1 MKKRANSFKAAFTGL
16 YEGLKSQWNFKFH
29 LLAACVVI
37 ALGFYFEVSK
47 MEWCVLLLCCALVIS
62 LELINTAIE
71 LLCDF
76 IEPSK
81 NEKIRIIKD
90 ISAAGVL
97 VSAIIALIIGILIFS
112 PYIKDL
118 LNNKL

>member
-16 YEGLKSQWNFKFH
+16 YEGLKNQWNFKFH
-29 LLAACVVI
+29 LIAACVVI

-47 MEWCVLLLCCALVIS
+47 TEWCVLLLCCAIVIS

-76 IEPSK
+76 VEPNK

-97 VSAIIALIIGILIFS
+97 VSAIIALVIGGIVFVPKIIESFF
-112 PYIKDL
+112 
-118 LNNKL
+118 

>member
-1 MKKRANSFKAAFTGL
+1 MKKRANSFRAAFVGL
-16 YEGLKSQWNFKFH
+16 YEGLKNQWNFKFH
-29 LLAACVVI
+29 LIAACLVI

-47 MEWCVLLLCCALVIS
+47 IEWCILLLCCALVIS

-76 IEPSK
+76 IEPNK
-81 NEKIRIIKD
+81 NEKIRVIKD

-97 VSAIIALIIGILIFS
+97 ISAIVAAIVGGIVFVPKIIEKFF
-112 PYIKDL
+112 
-118 LNNKL
+118 

>member
-1 MKKRANSFKAAFTGL
+1 MKKRANSFKYAFIGI

-37 ALGFYFEVSK
+37 ALGFYFAVSK
-47 MEWCVLLLCCALVIS
+47 TEWCVLLICCALVIS

-76 IEPSK
+76 IEPNK

-97 VSAIIALIIGILIFS
+97 VSTIVAAVIGGIVFVPRIAELF
-112 PYIKDL
+112 
-118 LNNKL
+118 

>member
-1 MKKRANSFKAAFTGL
+1 MKKRANSFKYAFIGI

-76 IEPSK
+76 IEPNK

-97 VSAIIALIIGILIFS
+97 VSAIIALVVGIIILI
-112 PYIKDL
+112 PYIKEL

>member
-1 MKKRANSFKAAFTGL
+1 MKKRANSFKTAFTGL

-29 LLAACVVI
+29 LIAACVVI
-37 ALGFYFEVSK
+37 AFGFYFEVSK
-47 MEWCVLLLCCALVIS
+47 LEWCVLLLCCALVIS

-76 IEPSK
+76 IEPNK

-97 VSAIIALIIGILIFS
+97 VSAIIAFVIGGIVFVPKVLE
-112 PYIKDL
+112 KL
-118 LNNKL
+118 L

>member
-1 MKKRANSFKAAFTGL
+1 MKKRANSFKYAFIGT

-37 ALGFYFEVSK
+37 ALGFYFEVNK
-47 MEWCVLLLCCALVIS
+47 IEWCILLICCALVIS

-76 IEPSK
+76 VEPNK

-97 VSAIIALIIGILIFS
+97 VSAIIALVIGGIVFVPKMIERFF
-112 PYIKDL
+112 
-118 LNNKL
+118 

>member
-1 MKKRANSFKAAFTGL
+1 MKKRANSFKYAFIGI

-29 LLAACVVI
+29 LLAACLVI

-47 MEWCVLLLCCALVIS
+47 MEWCVSLICCALVIS

-76 IEPSK
+76 VEPNK

-97 VSAIIALIIGILIFS
+97 VSAIVALVIGVIIFL
-112 PYIKDL
+112 PYIKAL

>member
-1 MKKRANSFKAAFTGL
+1 MKKRANSFKYAFIGI

-29 LLAACVVI
+29 LLAACMVI

-47 MEWCVLLLCCALVIS
+47 IEWCILLICCAIVIS

-76 IEPSK
+76 IEPNK

-97 VSAIIALIIGILIFS
+97 VSAIVAAVIGGIVFVPRIAELF
-112 PYIKDL
+112 
-118 LNNKL
+118 